1 MQVALPVELDTLPQS
16 EAGVTFPLFH
26 PATLE
31 PVQMDGVPLTV
42 TVKGSDS
49 EAWTLAAIEIERRNR
64 KKVAAGE
71 KVDGIADLCEQLAA
85 VTIGWGGFKTLDG
98 KEALF
103 SRDAAAA
110 VYRAA
115 PAIRD
120 QVYARVTRREN
131 FIRDSQNA

>member
-1 MQVALPVELDTLPQS
+1 MQIALPAELDTLPQS

-31 PVQMDGVPLTV
+31 PVQMDGIPLTV

-49 EAWTLAAIEIERRNR
+49 EAWALAGLEIERRNR
-64 KKVAAGE
+64 KKSAAGE
-71 KVDGIADLCEQLAA
+71 KIDSIADLCEQLAA
-85 VTIGWGGFKTLDG
+85 VTIAWSGFRTLDK
-98 KEALF
+98 KEAQCTKEQV
-103 SRDAAAA
+103 AA

-120 QVYARVTRREN
+120 QVYVRVTRREN
-131 FIRDSQNA
+131 FIKDSPNA